1 MALGKKTKRVV
12 DAEGVAHVNA
22 TFNNTLITITDAH
35 GNAVSWG
42 TAGKAGF
49 KGSKKSTPF
58 AATVAGE
65 QCARE
70 AMSAGVRRVHVR
82 VQGPGSGRE
91 SAIQALAA
99 AGLQVKSIKDVT
111 PIPHNGCRPPKR
123 RRVGSM
129 RYTGPSCRQ
138 CRREGTKLFLKG
150 TKCFTEKCPVERR
163 PYAPGQHGQNT
174 ARRRKVS
181 EYAKQLREKQ
191 KIKRIY
197 GLSERQFRNT
207 FERVSTLPGVTGH
220 NLLAALESRLDNI
233 VYRMGFAASR
243 KAARQLIRHRHVEVN
258 GKSVDVPSF
267 VVEPGQEVRVRQKS
281 RELVIVQAAL
291 EVAARG
297 ASPAWIAV
305 DKDTFSGRMLE
316 RPQRQS
322 IPIAAQEQLVV
333 ELYSK

>member
-1 MALGKKTKRVV
+1 
-12 DAEGVAHVNA
+12 
-22 TFNNTLITITDAH
+22 
-35 GNAVSWG
+35 
-42 TAGKAGF
+42 
-49 KGSKKSTPF
+49 
-58 AATVAGE
+58 
-65 QCARE
+65 
-70 AMSAGVRRVHVR
+70 
-82 VQGPGSGRE
+82 
-91 SAIQALAA
+91 
-99 AGLQVKSIKDVT
+99 
-111 PIPHNGCRPPKR
+111 
-123 RRVGSM
+123 M

-163 PYAPGQHGQNT
+163 PYAPGMHGQNT
-174 ARRRKVS
+174 SRRRKVS

-197 GLSERQFRNT
+197 GLSEKQFRNT
-207 FERVSTLPGVTGH
+207 FERVSSLPGVTGH
-220 NLLAALESRLDNI
+220 NLLAALESRLDNM

-258 GKSVDVPSF
+258 GKGVDIPSF
-267 VVEPGQEVRVRQKS
+267 VVEPGQEIRMRQKS
-281 RELVIVQAAL
+281 RELVIVAAAL

-297 ASPAWIAV
+297 ATPAWLAV

-316 RPQRQS
+316 RPQRAS

>member
-1 MALGKKTKRVV
+1 
-12 DAEGVAHVNA
+12 
-22 TFNNTLITITDAH
+22 
-35 GNAVSWG
+35 
-42 TAGKAGF
+42 
-49 KGSKKSTPF
+49 
-58 AATVAGE
+58 
-65 QCARE
+65 
-70 AMSAGVRRVHVR
+70 
-82 VQGPGSGRE
+82 
-91 SAIQALAA
+91 
-99 AGLQVKSIKDVT
+99 
-111 PIPHNGCRPPKR
+111 
-123 RRVGSM
+123 M

-220 NLLAALESRLDNI
+220 NLLAALESRLDNM

-258 GKSVDVPSF
+258 GKSVDIPSF
-267 VVEPGQEVRVRQKS
+267 VVEPGQEIRMRQKS
-281 RELVIVQAAL
+281 RELTVVAAAL

-297 ASPAWIAV
+297 AAPAWLAV

-316 RPQRQS
+316 RPQRAA